1 MPVQGTK
8 ILHSVTPVL
17 SAKEDRISFVNSYGR
32 RDVFAE
38 DRTRFSSM
46 MAAGDPE
53 EIYELEYA
61 RHKAWRVMGQM
72 KHLVEDM
79 PFGTSVGDMAALMS
93 GAAAELEQAQR
104 LLLKQESDYVGFFK
118 QTTGL
123 AEDDGTGFSV
133 AGKERAAD
141 AGALKELANTRN
153 LDQDQKAKLESK
165 L

>member
-1 MPVQGTK
+1 MLVQGTK

-72 KHLVEDM
+72 KHVVEDM
-79 PFGTSVGDMAALMS
+79 PFGTSVEDMAALSEGVFTRRRGESSSASVCMRMALAS
-93 GAAAELEQAQR
+93 SCIARNRTLDR
-104 LLLKQESDYVGFFK
+104 LPAHANAHATVAPQ
-118 QTTGL
+118 
-123 AEDDGTGFSV
+123 DGCGMHACAPV
-133 AGKERAAD
+133 RK
-141 AGALKELANTRN
+141 
-153 LDQDQKAKLESK
+153 
-165 L
+165 